1 MVSRRCG
8 GRSPAPVG
16 RAAAHRD
23 GVVAIG
29 DSITDGYGATP
40 DTNNRN

>member
-23 GVVAIG
+23 GVVTFR
-29 DSITDGYGATP
+29 DSITDGYGARP
-40 DTNNRN
+40 DTSNRN